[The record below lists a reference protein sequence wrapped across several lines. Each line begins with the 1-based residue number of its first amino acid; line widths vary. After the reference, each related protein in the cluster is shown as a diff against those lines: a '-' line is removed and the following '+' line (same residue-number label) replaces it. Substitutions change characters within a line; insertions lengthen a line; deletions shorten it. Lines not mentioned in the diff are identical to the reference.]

1 MAPEIT
7 QSNGRQTESYT
18 RFPFISECCQV
29 SFLFRGKDEKKL
41 HEAMDA
47 LAGAGAQAARLISRL
62 KAQGKVSRQIVY
74 EFDKEAT
81 LWVPSFVL
89 LNDDRIITDNLALI
103 AIENLPNGLSLG
115 LTRTNSL

>member
-1 MAPEIT
+1 
-7 QSNGRQTESYT
+7 
-18 RFPFISECCQV
+18 
-29 SFLFRGKDEKKL
+29 
-41 HEAMDA
+41 MDA

-62 KAQGKVSRQIVY
+62 KAQGKVSRQMVY